1 MNQTHRLPAHE
12 AGGLIASP
20 LITGSAPP
28 RPVSLHT
35 VQFTG
40 SGSEYFRIWI
50 VNLLM
55 MLLTFGLYY
64 PWAKVRKLRYFYGN
78 TLVIGHPLDFHGNP
92 RQMLRGFVL
101 VSALMLL
108 YGAAGRVSPTSG
120 MIAGFIVAAVW
131 PALMR
136 ASLQFRLAQ
145 TSWRGLRFH
154 FSGSLKDAYMVFLA
168 PMLLAVGVTML
179 GGILLAMLPKS
190 LGSAVLPIALTLGML
205 LTATLVGPYTLWRLK
220 RYQHAHYALGQLQT
234 TFKASYR
241 HMLGIFVKTGL
252 LGIGAM
258 MGLGVLGGLLGATLG
273 THHAPPGPDTR
284 QIGKQM
290 GAYMAMIM
298 PILLGYI
305 LLTQIVVAPYF
316 NARMQNLVWT
326 QTGNRLV
333 RFKSHLGWAY
343 MARLALK
350 NWLLILLTLGLYWP
364 FAAVALAKARLQAIV
379 IHTRQ
384 DPDALI
390 AQARQ
395 GSSDAT
401 GDLAADLIGMD
412 VGL

>member
-12 AGGLIASP
+12 AGGLTASP
-20 LITGSAPP
+20 LITASTPP

-35 VQFTG
+35 IQFTG

-50 VNLLM
+50 VNLLL
-55 MLLTFGLYY
+55 MLVTFGLYY

-168 PMLLAVGVTML
+168 PVLVAVGVTML

-190 LGSAVLPIALTLGML
+190 LGRAVLPIALTLGML
-205 LTATLVGPYTLWRLK
+205 LTAMLVGPYTLWRLK

-241 HMLGIFVKTGL
+241 QMLGVFVKTGL
-252 LGIGAM
+252 LGIGAV
-258 MGLGVLGGLLGATLG
+258 MGLGVLGGLLAATKG
-273 THHAPPGPDTR
+273 TPHAPPSPDTH
-284 QIGKQM
+284 QIGNQT
-290 GAYMAMIM
+290 GTYMAMIM

-333 RFKSHLGWAY
+333 RFKSHLGWAH
-343 MARLALK
+343 MARLAFK

-384 DPDALI
+384 DPDALV